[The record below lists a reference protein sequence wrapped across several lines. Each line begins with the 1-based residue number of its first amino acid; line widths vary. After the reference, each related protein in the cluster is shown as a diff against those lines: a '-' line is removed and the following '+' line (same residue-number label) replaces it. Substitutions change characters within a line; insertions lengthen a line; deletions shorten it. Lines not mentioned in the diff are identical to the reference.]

1 MAEMLKA
8 SDILDEP
15 EIIDDIEGKYQII
28 HDESNTG
35 FKFDNLNNAVCL
47 MAEKGWRCLSIS
59 GEWGI
64 KKGDLCFSWFIYPMV
79 LCVEMHV
86 CVYVH

>member
-1 MAEMLKA
+1 MADMLKA

-35 FKFDNLNNAVCL
+35 FKFDKLNEAVCV
-47 MAEKGWRCLSIS
+47 MAEKGWRCLSINAYEA
-59 GEWGI
+59 G
-64 KKGDLCFSWFIYPMV
+64 FIRV
-79 LCVEMHV
+79 MHALMEKLV
-86 CVYVH
+86 